1 MEIQQ
6 KDELEKYNEQSD
18 EKYQALSKKYAELE
32 KNMRDQHYNEM
43 NAMIEKFHKEYPD
56 APKPS
61 AELLNYNKILENLK
75 KQRE

>member
-1 MEIQQ
+1 MEMKQ
-6 KDELEKYNEQSD
+6 KDELQLCTQQSD
-18 EKYQALSKKYAELE
+18 DKYDTLSKKYTDLE
-32 KNMRDQHYNEM
+32 KNLKDSHFNEM

-61 AELLNYNKILENLK
+61 AELLNFNKILENLK